1 MSEDTPRTVGG
12 LLAQFAYLASERKR
26 AALARSAA
34 LDAIPGVSPAN
45 EPAISARTTRR
56 ASARAS
62 ADAPQ
67 ALSASEQR
75 RLEQR
80 LEQRKAGAMQ
90 RLEAA
95 MPPDLD
101 VSLIAAQGWTAV
113 ERQGGVIALQGPPP
127 KEKICTIAKA
137 IAEIRRLR
145 DTPVPSAARKQ
156 RSDELMEAYRR
167 VRG

>member
-1 MSEDTPRTVGG
+1 MSEDTPRTAGA
-12 LLAQFAYLASERKR
+12 LLAQFAYLASEKRR

-45 EPAISARTTRR
+45 EPAINARTTRR
-56 ASARAS
+56 ASARAP

-67 ALSASEQR
+67 ALSASEQQ

-101 VSLIAAQGWTAV
+101 VSLIEAQGWTAV
-113 ERQGGVIALQGPPP
+113 ECGGKIKWKGPPP
-127 KEKICTIAKA
+127 EENIFNSKARA

>member
-1 MSEDTPRTVGG
+1 MLERRRKTP
-12 LLAQFAYLASERKR
+12 
-26 AALARSAA
+26 
-34 LDAIPGVSPAN
+34 
-45 EPAISARTTRR
+45 
-56 ASARAS
+56 
-62 ADAPQ
+62 
-67 ALSASEQR
+67 
-75 RLEQR
+75 
-80 LEQRKAGAMQ
+80 EQRKAGAMR

-95 MPPDLD
+95 MPADLD

-113 ERQGGVIALQGPPP
+113 ERGGTMKFQGPPP
-127 KEKICTIAKA
+127 KAKIFNSTTTA